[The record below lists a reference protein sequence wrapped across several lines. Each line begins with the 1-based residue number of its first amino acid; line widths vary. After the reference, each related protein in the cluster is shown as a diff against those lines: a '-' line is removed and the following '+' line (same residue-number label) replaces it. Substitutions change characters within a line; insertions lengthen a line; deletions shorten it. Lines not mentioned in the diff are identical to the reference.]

1 MGKKRGRPPK
11 APGETRSAPLQI
23 RAEQAE
29 KEAFTAAAKL
39 AGASFATWARER
51 LRAAARK
58 ELQEAGQA
66 VAFLASNK
74 SKKGV

>member
-11 APGETRSAPLQI
+11 AAGEARSAPLQI
-23 RAEQAE
+23 RAEPAE

-39 AGASFATWARER
+39 AGASFSTWARER

-58 ELQEAGQA
+58 ELQDAGQI
-66 VAFLASNK
+66 VAFLASNRQK
-74 SKKGV
+74 RSI